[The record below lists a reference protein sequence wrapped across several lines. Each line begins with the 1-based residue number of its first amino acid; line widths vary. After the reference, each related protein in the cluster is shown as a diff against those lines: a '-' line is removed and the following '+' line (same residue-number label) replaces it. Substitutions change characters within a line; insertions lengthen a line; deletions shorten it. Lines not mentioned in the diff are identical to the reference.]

1 MEDYYISTFFASA
14 LITVGIYYFE
24 ELSSLALKY
33 AMHSPGV
40 GRIYMKKNLKTR
52 RKVVYAETE
61 KGGLK
66 LQYYKLPSLDTD
78 VCLFFDKNMVSE
90 NRKMSIK
97 DFMKIYKNES
107 YYNLKKYDTGIITD
121 IVRPRDF
128 RGECKISGFMFSQF
142 EEYVYLFVVDT
153 KFVDYEEIFENYEN
167 SLLESSEEEEEEEE
181 EEDSP
186 TESSED
192 LVNVEKD

>member
-1 MEDYYISTFFASA
+1 MEDYYVSTFFASA
-14 LITVGIYYFE
+14 FITVGIYYFE
-24 ELSSLALKY
+24 ELSSIALKY
-33 AMHSPGV
+33 TMHSPGI
-40 GRIYMKKNLKTR
+40 GRIYMKKNPKTR
-52 RKVVYAETE
+52 KKVVYTETE

-78 VCLFFDKNMVSE
+78 VCLFFDKNTVSE
-90 NRKMSIK
+90 NRKMSVN
-97 DFMKIYKNES
+97 DFMKIYKDKS

-142 EEYVYLFVVDT
+142 EDCVYLFVVDT

-167 SLLESSEEEEEEEE
+167 SLLESSGGE

-192 LVNVEKD
+192 LVNVEND